1 MTVSVVAP
9 PVGKIDIKSEYSK
22 KRVPLWDNLKF
33 FLIVCVVVGHI
44 VEYSCKTEPLSK
56 SLFLYIYS
64 FHMPLFIFISGLFFS
79 YKNIN
84 NKVCL
89 FLIYGILLKI
99 VLFTVSFVCTP
110 YTPKFDAF
118 GGQSVPWFL
127 FALAAYYMLAMLLKN
142 LNKFSLLI
150 FSIIFA
156 CYVGYDKSIRDF
168 LYLSRIIIFFP
179 FFWLGLILSSNNI
192 LEYRV
197 NKKTLKILIALFI
210 VIGFATLCINHID
223 VLYRLRGFFTGRNPF
238 PKTLL
243 DFGPVIRIV
252 CYGISLLMCWA
263 LIILTPNKTIPFITL
278 WGSRT
283 LHVYFWHKPLM
294 IVLLCF
300 IPISTINSTPLGV
313 LASVTVGLV
322 IAWITSL
329 KVFTYPLDWIKH
341 LLLQTANKNN

>member
-1 MTVSVVAP
+1 MTVSVEAP
-9 PVGKIDIKSEYSK
+9 PVKGIIV
-22 KRVPLWDNLKF
+22 KRLPKNRIALWDNLKF
-33 FLIVCVVVGHI
+33 FLIVCVVIGHI
-44 VEYSCKTEPLSK
+44 VDYSTKTESLSRAIY
-56 SLFLYIYS
+56 LYLYS
-64 FHMPLFIFISGLFFS
+64 FHMPLFIFISGLFFN
-79 YKNIN
+79 YKNVS

-89 FLIYGILLKI
+89 FIIYGILLKI
-99 VLFTVSFVCTP
+99 VIFSSNFICSS
-110 YTPKFDAF
+110 YIPKFSTFSDAEI
-118 GGQSVPWFL
+118 PWFL
-127 FALAAYYMLAMLLKN
+127 FALAAYYTLAVLLKD
-142 LNKFSLLI
+142 LNKFFLLI

-192 LEYRV
+192 IEYKV
-197 NKKTLKILIALFI
+197 NKKTLKIFIALFI
-210 VIGFATLCINHID
+210 VISFAILCINHID

-238 PKTLL
+238 PQTLL
-243 DFGPVIRIV
+243 DFGPLIRIV

-300 IPISTINSTPLGV
+300 IPISIINSTPLGI
-313 LASVTVGLV
+313 LGSIAVGLV

-329 KVFTYPLDWIKH
+329 KVFTYPLDWVKH
-341 LLLQTANKNN
+341 LLLQTANKNI